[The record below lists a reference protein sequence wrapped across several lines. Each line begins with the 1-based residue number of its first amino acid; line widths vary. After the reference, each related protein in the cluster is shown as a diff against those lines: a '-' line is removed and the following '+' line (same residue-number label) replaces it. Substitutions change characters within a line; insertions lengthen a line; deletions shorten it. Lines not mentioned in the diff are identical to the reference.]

1 MITNTFIARR
11 IFRASAEQLAAGAL
25 LLSVAL
31 CGCANGSAPVA
42 TDGATAVATV
52 GVPVNATP
60 APRPAA
66 RAIALRAAS
75 VLRPYHD
82 PLHTFELGRPQ
93 TWGVLDA
100 RANPRFARA
109 LGDGV
114 RFFEPISATDP
125 DAGSAGKLWIDV
137 LPDRPGSTPRT
148 ILLQPFVDADYPAA
162 LVKRLMVVPVR
173 LGGVAGYRLV
183 SLPAGNGH
191 QVTLLVARWR
201 GHYYRVT
208 VFGAAIPAE
217 VALALRSWRFIG
229 VPHSGATRPDLKRS
243 W

>member
-1 MITNTFIARR
+1 MITATFIARR
-11 IFRASAEQLAAGAL
+11 IVATPATPLAIGAL

-31 CGCANGSAPVA
+31 YGCAGTPAAGAPA
-42 TDGATAVATV
+42 APATV
-52 GVPVNATP
+52 SVSVNATP
-60 APRPAA
+60 APRPSA

-75 VLRPYHD
+75 VLLPYSD

-114 RFFEPISATDP
+114 RFFEPISASDP

-137 LPDRPGSTPRT
+137 LPDPPGSTPRE

-162 LVKRLMVVPVR
+162 LIKRLTVAPAQ

-191 QVTLLVARWR
+191 QVTLLTVRWR

-217 VALALRSWRFIG
+217 VALALRSWRFIA
-229 VPHSGATRPDLKRS
+229 VPHSGAMRPDLKRS

>member
-1 MITNTFIARR
+1 MIANTFIARR
-11 IFRASAEQLAAGAL
+11 IADTPTGRLVVGAL

-31 CGCANGSAPVA
+31 CGCAGAPAGGSPAMAPA
-42 TDGATAVATV
+42 ATV
-52 GVPVNATP
+52 VVSVNATP

-75 VLRPYHD
+75 VLLPYHD
-82 PLHTFELGRPQ
+82 QLHTFELGRPQ

-114 RFFEPISATDP
+114 RFFEPISASDP

-137 LPDRPGSTPRT
+137 LPGRPRSTPRA
-148 ILLQPFVDADYPAA
+148 ILLQPFVDADYPTA
-162 LVKRLMVVPVR
+162 LVKRLTVVPVR

-217 VALALRSWRFIG
+217 VAAALRSWRF
-229 VPHSGATRPDLKRS
+229 VGAPAR
-243 W
+243 

>member
-1 MITNTFIARR
+1 MTANTFIARR
-11 IFRASAEQLAAGAL
+11 IVDAPAGRLIVGAL
-25 LLSVAL
+25 LLSIAL
-31 CGCANGSAPVA
+31 CGCVGAPVGGSPA
-42 TDGATAVATV
+42 APRAIAPAATV
-52 GVPVNATP
+52 AVSVNATP

-75 VLRPYHD
+75 VLLPYRD

-100 RANPRFARA
+100 RANPSFARA

-114 RFFEPISATDP
+114 RFFEPISAS

-137 LPDRPGSTPRT
+137 LPDRPGSTPRE

-162 LVKRLMVVPVR
+162 LVKRLTVAPVR

-191 QVTLLVARWR
+191 QVTLLVVRWR

-217 VALALRSWRFIG
+217 VALALRSWRF
-229 VPHSGATRPDLKRS
+229 VGAPAR
-243 W
+243 

>member
-1 MITNTFIARR
+1 MTANTFIARR
-11 IFRASAEQLAAGAL
+11 IADTQTGRLIVGAL

-31 CGCANGSAPVA
+31 CGCAGAPAGGSSTATGAPA
-42 TDGATAVATV
+42 APATV
-52 GVPVNATP
+52 AVPVNATP

-75 VLRPYHD
+75 VLLPYHD
-82 PLHTFELGRPQ
+82 SLHTFELGRPQ

-100 RANPRFARA
+100 RANPSFARA

-114 RFFEPISATDP
+114 RFFEPISASDP

-137 LPDRPGSTPRT
+137 LPDQPGSTPRE
-148 ILLQPFVDADYPAA
+148 ILLQPFVDADYPTA
-162 LVKRLMVVPVR
+162 LVKRLTVAPVR

-191 QVTLLVARWR
+191 QVTLLAVRWR
-201 GHYYRVT
+201 GYYYRVT

-229 VPHSGATRPDLKRS
+229 APAR
-243 W
+243 